1 MKKLI
6 VILFTL
12 LFCTTAFAGGITDK
26 HKAVIAIKNIAAA
39 SDYCSSCTPGDPTD
53 VLCEDFEGVGE
64 DLRCAWTDVIDD
76 GGTINH
82 DLALG
87 ANWACTNIGD
97 EVLEVDVTDTT
108 AADLIYTYYDH
119 GSGLTNWRVK
129 FWFIV
134 RTEDLTNNEYGGIFN
149 LSITNPSTLGG
160 LQLLIF
166 DSDGQLQLCPG
177 CDNTAP
183 ACVNIAIN
191 TQYEIYASWVSSGTS
206 IIELD
211 GVGICSDATSAEASP
226 QYLTLGKYRV
236 ISDVSFKIE
245 YGGIV
250 VDDDTEPSNCTE

>member
-12 LFCTTAFAGGITDK
+12 LFCTAAFAGGITDK

-97 EVLEVDVTDTT
+97 EVLEIDVTDTT
-108 AADLIYTYYDH
+108 AADHIYTYYDH
-119 GSGLTNWRVK
+119 GSGLANWRVK

-134 RTEDLTNNEYGGIFN
+134 RTEDLDASEYGSIFL
-149 LSITNPSTLGG
+149 LSSTSPETIEG
-160 LQLLIF
+160 LQIILY
-166 DSDGQLQLCPG
+166 DDAGQLQICPG
-177 CDNTAP
+177 CDDTSP
-183 ACVNIAIN
+183 ACVNIALN
-191 TQYEIYASWVSSGTS
+191 TQYEIYGSWVSGGTS

-211 GVGICSDATSAEASP
+211 GVGICSDATSASMSP
-226 QYLTLGKYRV
+226 QYLVLGKPRTLG
-236 ISDVSFKIE
+236 DVAFKIE